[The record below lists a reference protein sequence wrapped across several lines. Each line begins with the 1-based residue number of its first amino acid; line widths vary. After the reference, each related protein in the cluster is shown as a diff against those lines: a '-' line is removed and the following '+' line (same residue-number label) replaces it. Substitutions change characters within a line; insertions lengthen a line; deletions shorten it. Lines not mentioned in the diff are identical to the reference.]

1 MITNIQ
7 YIISN
12 HTNPYQNLALEEHLL
27 KTVGEEECILYLWQ
41 NEKTVVIG
49 KNQNP
54 WKECKIAELK
64 KDGGKLVRRLSG
76 GGAVFHDL
84 GNLNFTFLVRKNNY
98 DVEKQLEVIL
108 RAVNRLGILAKKSGR
123 NDITV
128 EGRKFSGNA
137 FYSDGI
143 HSYHHGTILINVDMS
158 RLSDYLNVAKD
169 KLKSKGVDSVRSRV
183 VNLQEYRPD
192 LNIDIM
198 KEELVNALGEVYG
211 RKPEPRK
218 PILIDTKEVDK
229 LTIKFSSWEWIYGR
243 KLAFSNCFEHRFP
256 WGNIELQFCVSAGV
270 IETCTVYSDSLN
282 TDFIELIAA
291 YLKGC
296 HFTADAMVHALQ
308 EVPVE
313 EETSRLQKD
322 IITMISPTKADL

>member
-1 MITNIQ
+1 MITSIQ

-12 HTNPYQNLALEEHLL
+12 HTNPYQNLALEEYLL
-27 KTVGEEECILYLWQ
+27 KNVGEEECILYLWQ

-54 WKECKIAELK
+54 WKECKVAELK
-64 KDGGKLVRRLSG
+64 QDGGRLVRRLSG

-84 GNLNFTFLVRKNNY
+84 GNLNFTFLVRKDNY
-98 DVEKQLEVIL
+98 DIVKQLEVIL
-108 RAVNRLGILAKKSGR
+108 RAVNRLGIPAEKSGR

-128 EGRKFSGNA
+128 AGRKFSGNA

-143 HSYHHGTILINVDMS
+143 HNYHHGTILVNVDMS
-158 RLSDYLNVAKD
+158 RLSHYLNVAKE
-169 KLKSKGVDSVRSRV
+169 KLESKGVASVRTRV

-192 LNIDIM
+192 LSIDTI
-198 KEELVNALGEVYG
+198 KEELMNAFGEVYG

-218 PILIDTKEVDK
+218 PILIDPKEIAK

-243 KLAFSNCFEHRFP
+243 RLAFSDCYERRFP
-256 WGNIELQFCVSAGV
+256 WGNIEIQFYVSAGV
-270 IETCTVYSDSLN
+270 IKACTAYSDSLY
-282 TDFIELIAA
+282 TDFIEQIPT
-291 YLKGC
+291 YLEGC
-296 HFTADAMVHALQ
+296 RFTADAMVHALQ
-308 EVPVE
+308 KIPVE

-322 IITMISPTKADL
+322 IIILLQEEN